1 MDELLDS
8 LAKSSDSAVGPD
20 DIHYQ
25 MLKHLPSD
33 ALQSLLNTLN
43 DIWLTGNFPPSWH
56 QSHIVPILVTLVNKK
71 LVADTFATHA
81 HGK

>member
-43 DIWLTGNFPPSWH
+43 NIWLTGNFPPSWVH
-56 QSHIVPILVTLVNKK
+56 LVQRHSKPIVHFVMEAPNMEE
-71 LVADTFATHA
+71 
-81 HGK
+81 

>member
-1 MDELLDS
+1 MMVLTFVTNTETYNTYFTMDELLDS

-33 ALQSLLNTLN
+33 ALQSLLI
-43 DIWLTGNFPPSWH
+43 DEEH
-56 QSHIVPILVTLVNKK
+56 
-71 LVADTFATHA
+71 
-81 HGK
+81 

>member
-25 MLKHLPSD
+25 MLKRLPSD

-43 DIWLTGNFPPSWH
+43 DIWLSL
-56 QSHIVPILVTLVNKK
+56 LVTFLLHGVNNI
-71 LVADTFATHA
+71 
-81 HGK
+81 

>member
-25 MLKHLPSD
+25 MLKQLPSD

-43 DIWLTGNFPPSWH
+43 NIWLTGNFPPTWR
-56 QSHIVPILVTLVNKK
+56 QSHIVPIPKAGN
-71 LVADTFATHA
+71 FP
-81 HGK
+81 

>member
-33 ALQSLLNTLN
+33 AVQSLLNTLN
-43 DIWLTGNFPPSWH
+43 NIWLTGNFPPLWVH
-56 QSHIVPILVTLVNKK
+56 SHIHRESKK
-71 LVADTFATHA
+71 TPNS
-81 HGK
+81 